1 MKMSYYKFNRE
12 EILQKAKD
20 RYSKEKAPE
29 YYLKNKE
36 AIKKSQRMNIKTCQK
51 KKTTR
56 LKSIKE
62 NDISISIQ
70 YKNEALQSK
79 LILFD

>member
-1 MKMSYYKFNRE
+1 
-12 EILQKAKD
+12 
-20 RYSKEKAPE
+20 
-29 YYLKNKE
+29 
-36 AIKKSQRMNIKTCQK
+36 MNIKTCQK

-70 YKNEALQSK
+70 YENEALQSK

>member
-1 MKMSYYKFNRE
+1 
-12 EILQKAKD
+12 
-20 RYSKEKAPE
+20 
-29 YYLKNKE
+29 
-36 AIKKSQRMNIKTCQK
+36 MNIKTCQK